1 MTTSPLPILIVVVPL
16 ISAFLIPI
24 VGWWKRNLCYYLTFA
39 ALSISVLISIA
50 VLNTVVAHGAV
61 HYYLGNWDP
70 PWGIEYVVDHLNAFV
85 VVIMSFISLVVA
97 IYSKRSVE
105 QELAGKIV
113 YFYCTFLLLITGL
126 LGMVVTGDM
135 FNLYVFLEVASLAA
149 YALIAIG
156 EKGAP
161 LASFRYVILG
171 TIGACFYLL
180 GVGYLYIAAGSL
192 NMADLSQILPDL
204 YHSKV
209 IIVAFIFFVVGVGL
223 KMALFPLHAWLPD
236 AYTYAPSAVS
246 TLIAPTMTKVGC
258 YVLIR
263 IMFTVFKPHFSIEL
277 IPVTTILSWIA
288 VVAMIVG
295 SIFAIA
301 QTDFKR
307 MLSYSVVAQ
316 IGYIVLGIG
325 LANRAG
331 LTGAVLHIL
340 NEAFTKSCLFAVAG
354 AIVYKMGTSDMYQFR
369 NLYKMM
375 PVTMTAFII
384 GAFSMIGIPPT
395 VGFFSKLYLILGSI
409 HAKQWVFVA
418 VILLSSVLNVVY
430 FYRVIELAFLQP
442 RELATKKE
450 REVLQV
456 YSQNGGNATG
466 IRMRDGEG
474 PATIA
479 MDEVPLSMLV
489 SLVVMAAG
497 ILILGIF
504 SIELISSVIQFAI
517 PAEF

>member
-16 ISAFLIPI
+16 MFSFFVPI
-24 VGWWKRNLCYYLTFA
+24 VGWWRRNLCYPLTIVA
-39 ALSISVLISIA
+39 IALSALFSIA
-50 VLNTVVAHGAV
+50 VLKTVIANGTT
-61 HYYLGNWDP
+61 HYYLGSWNP

-85 VVIMSFISLVVA
+85 VVVMSFIALVVA

-105 QELAGKIV
+105 HELPERIV

-126 LGMVVTGDM
+126 LGIVVTGDM
-135 FNLYVFLEVASLAA
+135 FNLYVFLEVASLSA
-149 YALIAIG
+149 YALVAIG
-156 EKGAP
+156 NNRAP
-161 LASFRYVILG
+161 LASFRYVIMG

-180 GVGYLYIAAGSL
+180 GVGYLYIATGSL
-192 NMADLSQILPDL
+192 NMADLSQILPRL

-209 IIVAFIFFVVGVGL
+209 IIAAFIFFLVGIGL
-223 KMALFPLHAWLPD
+223 KMAFFPLHAWLPD
-236 AYTYAPSAVS
+236 AYTYAPSTVSAV
-246 TLIAPTMTKVGC
+246 IAPTMTKIGC

-263 IMFTVFKPHFSIEL
+263 IMFTVFKPYFSIEL
-277 IPVTTILSWIA
+277 IPVTTLLSWIA
-288 VVAMIVG
+288 AVGMIVG

-301 QTDFKR
+301 QSDFKR

-340 NEAFTKSCLFAVAG
+340 NEAFTKGCLFAVAG
-354 AIVYKMGTSDMYQFR
+354 AIVYKIGTSNIYQFR
-369 NLYKMM
+369 NLYKRM
-375 PVTMTAFII
+375 PFTMIAFMI

-395 VGFFSKLYLILGSI
+395 VGFFSKLYLILGAI
-409 HAKQWVFVA
+409 DARQWVFVA
-418 VILLSSVLNVVY
+418 VVLLSSVLNVVY
-430 FYRVIELAFLQP
+430 FYKVIEIAFLEP
-442 RELATKKE
+442 RTLATESEKKI
-450 REVLQV
+450 LQV
-456 YSQNGGNATG
+456 YWPDGGNPTG
-466 IRMRDGEG
+466 IRME
-474 PATIA
+474 
-479 MDEVPLSMLV
+479 EVPLSMLIP
-489 SLVVMAAG
+489 LLVMAAG